1 MSVAFDPVRWAQAVF
16 VHPTRDQLE
25 RGYVG
30 AAFFQLKKKLQLR
43 SDSAGFAPVLPYHAT
58 VLIRGV
64 ERHKEGLA
72 MMTAV
77 RLFSEAPI
85 GFDTARS
92 HTFHVQLGQGR
103 PFIGLVASEEPLDSL
118 SVLAH
123 FLPRGDE
130 GR

>member
-1 MSVAFDPVRWAQAVF
+1 MFDPVKWAQAVF

-25 RGYVG
+25 KGWAGKPY
-30 AAFFQLKKKLQLR
+30 FDLKKKLQQR
-43 SDSAGFAPVLPYHAT
+43 CDSAGFAPVVPYHAT
-58 VLIRGV
+58 VVIQGV
-64 ERHKEGLA
+64 EKHRQGQA

-77 RLFSEAPI
+77 RLLCDAPI
-85 GFDTARS
+85 GFAEARS
-92 HTFHVQLGQGR
+92 HTFHVQLGNGR
-103 PFIGLVASEEPLDSL
+103 PFIGLVAAEEPLDSL